1 MDFLTALLVAQN
13 IQPLRPGIYNA
24 GSGYIEIARKGNR
37 FCYRGSSSN
46 GVTVA
51 SISPTANGY
60 NVDKFDI
67 TLQQIDSRTLAFGGR
82 DYTLVETP
90 ANATGVLA
98 NCLNSK
104 GTFFQQQLF
113 RR

>member
-1 MDFLTALLVAQN
+1 MDFFIALLIAQN

-24 GSGYIEIARKGNR
+24 GSGYIEIAR
-37 FCYRGSSSN
+37 N

-51 SISPTANGY
+51 SISPTADSY

-67 TLQQIDSRTLAFGGR
+67 PLQQIDSRTLAFGGR
-82 DYTLVETP
+82 DYTLVDTP
-90 ANATGVLA
+90 ANATGLLA
-98 NCLNSK
+98 NCLQSK